1 MLPMTR
7 ELMSSLCSTADHI
20 ICLPGRKQDSTTAD
34 RGTGAGVRAVL
45 FSRCPV
51 SGITLMAIS
60 YRPNIRSAAPHRHS
74 PLAAGAGVRAGP
86 RSAAEGHGDAR
97 SHSRPR
103 LRPISGR
110 ERQRTAKSKMQGQG
124 GRRGADKMDSEG
136 MAGIKATN
144 IKTPP

>member
-7 ELMSSLCSTADHI
+7 GLTSSLCSNAHHI

-34 RGTGAGVRAVL
+34 QGTGAGVRAVL
-45 FSRCPV
+45 FSGCRV

-60 YRPNIRSAAPHRHS
+60 CRPNIRSAAPHRHS
-74 PLAAGAGVRAGP
+74 HLAAGARVRAGP
-86 RSAAEGHGDAR
+86 RSAAKGPGDAR

-103 LRPISGR
+103 LRPMSGR
-110 ERQRTAKSKMQGQG
+110 ERQRTAKSKMEGQG

-136 MAGIKATN
+136 MAGIKTTS
-144 IKTPP
+144 I